1 MYYWISDWTSEIM
14 VDNKREIDLSQFPK
28 RQLHAI
34 SITFDVCYFQ
44 KLQWRSR
51 LLLPVSDQRPFI
63 SVLELILQC

>member
-14 VDNKREIDLSQFPK
+14 LNKREIDLSQFPK
-28 RQLHAI
+28 RQLHVI

-51 LLLPVSDQRPFI
+51 LLLPAVNDQRPFI
-63 SVLELILQC
+63 SVPELILQ